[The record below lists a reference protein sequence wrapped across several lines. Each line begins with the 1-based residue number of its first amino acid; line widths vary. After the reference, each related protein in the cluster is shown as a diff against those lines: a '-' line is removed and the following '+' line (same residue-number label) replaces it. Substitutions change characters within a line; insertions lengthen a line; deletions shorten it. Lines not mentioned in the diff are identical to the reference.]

1 MLFIPLPFVV
11 ALLLLLLLA
20 RVISEG
26 GKAALLVDEDDYDGE
41 LRGLI
46 RHARELHEILL
57 CEQKRSKVSWVVDE
71 LRAVCDEMGASL
83 NQFESLL
90 TELRPSI
97 SE

>member
-1 MLFIPLPFVV
+1 MDSLGEDEIRRISS
-11 ALLLLLLLA
+11 ALV
-20 RVISEG
+20 RTVHR
-26 GKAALLVDEDDYDGE
+26 AALLVDEDDYDGE